1 MNSLNIN
8 QEETIDAKWKAVKD
22 AIKTATVTV
31 IGKQNRTRKP
41 WFNNSCKEAFNRR
54 KEARTQMLNNPYNRE
69 KVMAYK
75 ECQKEANNIFRY
87 EKRKYTKDV
96 LEEAEIDH
104 KVNRTRQLY
113 QKINSIRGGHKK
125 HEKFLKNDDGSLV
138 TEQDKVLEKWR
149 QYFGLLLN
157 CENPVNTFA
166 WMPTEPNDTDCPL
179 PSKEEILQ
187 QLNRLKNHKTPGEDG
202 IQGEVLKNLDDGTI
216 NRMHSIIE
224 SIWHEERL
232 PEDWGTAL
240 VCPIHKKNDP
250 QECSNYRGIALLDTT
265 YKVLAYCILDRV
277 RPIAETLLGDYQG
290 GFSPNRS
297 TTDQIFVIRQILQ
310 KSWEYNKDVHILFPS
325 KIVSLIGAS
334 INQTDIKVKIA
345 NTTSQPVR
353 VTTGLRQGDALSPVL
368 FNLLSKGDDIETIKR
383 LGKKLIK
390 AAEKVGLSVND
401 DKTEYL
407 IVSRNSRN
415 HRLGQ
420 HIELEGHIF
429 KKVSQ
434 FKYLGSIITQD
445 NELKTEV
452 SSRIQLANKGYYG
465 LEKVLKSRT
474 LSKNLKIRM
483 YMTLLR
489 PIVMYGSETWALRKA
504 EEQRLGVFE
513 RKVLRKI
520 YGPVFDNQ
528 INEWRKLH
536 NYEIQMQF
544 QRPDIIK
551 EITKR
556 RLMWGGHAWRKQES
570 LVRLVIEEEPIG
582 KRPLGRPRLRWEDCV
597 KKDIKSIGP
606 GIRWREV
613 AEDRDRC
620 YVEIRYTRDED
631 DIVQVVKP
639 QCWDLKQVKYFS
651 DEYPWLFWDA
661 SIVNGEVYGMGDN
674 VSKQQANLRK
684 KICKHRSSKAHKH
697 CEQIIEKITFDVM
710 PKQIMKLSNIES
722 KKTEFIFRTAY
733 YIAKNQRPYS
743 DMPKLIDL

>member
-1 MNSLNIN
+1 MKSHEVEFWIVLGDFNAKLGKEIIFRSTIGNHSLHDITSENGLRL
-8 QEETIDAKWKAVKD
+8 IDFACGGGLIVKSTMFPHKDIYKGTWKAPGGRYVSQID
-22 AIKTATVTV
+22 HVLINTRFRNCMHDIKTVRGTDCDSDHYLVKGKLKVKLKKLTSKKGTLV
-31 IGKQNRTRKP
+31 DKYDVNKLKDTNICKQNRTRKP

-113 QKINSIRGGHKK
+113 QKIKSIRGGYKK

-166 WMPTEPNDTDCPL
+166 WMPTEPNDTDCPP
-179 PSKEEILQ
+179 PSKEKILQ

-216 NRMHSIIE
+216 NRIHSIIE

-250 QECSNYRGIALLDTT
+250 QECSNYRDIALLDTT

-290 GFSPNRS
+290 DFKKAYDSIHRESLIN
-297 TTDQIFVIRQILQ
+297 IL
-310 KSWEYNKDVHILFPS
+310 KEFRFPS

-368 FNLLSKGDDIETIKR
+368 FNL
-383 LGKKLIK
+383 
-390 AAEKVGLSVND
+390 AAEKVGLTVND

-407 IVSRNSRN
+407 TVSRNSRDYG
-415 HRLGQ
+415 LGQ

-429 KKVSQ
+429 KKVSL

-528 INEWRKLH
+528 RNEWRKLH

-556 RLMWGGHAWRKQES
+556 RLMWGGHAWRKQGS

-613 AEDRDRC
+613 AEDKDRW
-620 YVEIRYTRDED
+620 
-631 DIVQVVKP
+631 Q
-639 QCWDLKQVKYFS
+639 DL
-651 DEYPWLFWDA
+651 
-661 SIVNGEVYGMGDN
+661 
-674 VSKQQANLRK
+674 
-684 KICKHRSSKAHKH
+684 
-697 CEQIIEKITFDVM
+697 
-710 PKQIMKLSNIES
+710 
-722 KKTEFIFRTAY
+722 FIA
-733 YIAKNQRPYS
+733 AWS
-743 DMPKLIDL
+743 

>member
-1 MNSLNIN
+1 MFPNKDIYKGTWKAPGGRYVSQIDHVLINTRFRNCMHDIKTVRGADCDSDHHLVKGKLKVKLKKLTSKKGMLVDKYDVNKLKDTNICRNFKQKLHETMNSLNIN

-113 QKINSIRGGHKK
+113 QKIKSIRGGYKK

-157 CENPVNTFA
+157 CENPVKTFA
-166 WMPTEPNDTDCPL
+166 WMPTEPNDTDCPP

-216 NRMHSIIE
+216 NRIHSIIE

-290 GFSPNRS
+290 DFKKAYDSIHRESLIN
-297 TTDQIFVIRQILQ
+297 IL
-310 KSWEYNKDVHILFPS
+310 KEFRFPS

-353 VTTGLRQGDALSPVL
+353 VTIGLRQGDALSPVL
-368 FNLLSKGDDIETIKR
+368 LNLVLEKIVREMNVSEGIALGQITIGLLAYALLGDDIETIKR

-390 AAEKVGLSVND
+390 AAEKVGLTVND

-407 IVSRNSRN
+407 TVSRNSRDYG
-415 HRLGQ
+415 LGQ

-465 LEKVLKSRT
+465 EKTFRKTQVEVGRLCKEEHKIDRTRNQMERSCRGQGQMARFVYSGMVLK
-474 LSKNLKIRM
+474 
-483 YMTLLR
+483 
-489 PIVMYGSETWALRKA
+489 A
-504 EEQRLGVFE
+504 EANREE
-513 RKVLRKI
+513 
-520 YGPVFDNQ
+520 
-528 INEWRKLH
+528 
-536 NYEIQMQF
+536 
-544 QRPDIIK
+544 
-551 EITKR
+551 
-556 RLMWGGHAWRKQES
+556 
-570 LVRLVIEEEPIG
+570 EEEPMTTTI
-582 KRPLGRPRLRWEDCV
+582 
-597 KKDIKSIGP
+597 
-606 GIRWREV
+606 
-613 AEDRDRC
+613 
-620 YVEIRYTRDED
+620 
-631 DIVQVVKP
+631 
-639 QCWDLKQVKYFS
+639 
-651 DEYPWLFWDA
+651 
-661 SIVNGEVYGMGDN
+661 
-674 VSKQQANLRK
+674 
-684 KICKHRSSKAHKH
+684 H
-697 CEQIIEKITFDVM
+697 
-710 PKQIMKLSNIES
+710 SN
-722 KKTEFIFRTAY
+722 
-733 YIAKNQRPYS
+733 
-743 DMPKLIDL
+743 

>member
-1 MNSLNIN
+1 MLTFIGIPGKIFCTSIK
-8 QEETIDAKWKAVKD
+8 QHQKKEQETIDAKWKAVKD
-22 AIKTATVTV
+22 AIKTTTVTV

-75 ECQKEANNIFRY
+75 ECRKEANNIFRY

-96 LEEAEIDH
+96 LKEAEIDH

-113 QKINSIRGGHKK
+113 QKIKSIRGGYKK

-166 WMPTEPNDTDCPL
+166 WMPTEPNDTDCPP

-216 NRMHSIIE
+216 NRIHSIIE

-240 VCPIHKKNDP
+240 VCPIRKKNDP

-277 RPIAETLLGDYQG
+277 RPISETLLGDYQG
-290 GFSPNRS
+290 GLRPNRS

-310 KSWEYNKDVHILFPS
+310 KGWEYNKDVHILFVDFKKAYDSIHRESLINILKEFRFPS
-325 KIVSLIGAS
+325 KIVSLIRAS
-334 INQTDIKVKIA
+334 INQTDIKVKTA

-368 FNLLSKGDDIETIKR
+368 FNLVLEKIVREMNVSEGIALGQITIGLLAYADDIALLGDDIETTKR

-390 AAEKVGLSVND
+390 AAEKVGLTVND

-407 IVSRNSRN
+407 TVSRNSRDYG
-415 HRLGQ
+415 LGQ

-513 RKVLRKI
+513 KKVLKKI

-528 INEWRKLH
+528 TNEWRKLH

-556 RLMWGGHAWRKQES
+556 RLMWGGHAWRKQGS

-582 KRPLGRPRLRWEDCV
+582 KRPLGRLRLRWEDCV
-597 KKDIKSIGP
+597 KKEIKSIGP

-613 AEDRDRC
+613 AEDRDRW
-620 YVEIRYTRDED
+620 
-631 DIVQVVKP
+631 Q
-639 QCWDLKQVKYFS
+639 DL
-651 DEYPWLFWDA
+651 
-661 SIVNGEVYGMGDN
+661 
-674 VSKQQANLRK
+674 
-684 KICKHRSSKAHKH
+684 
-697 CEQIIEKITFDVM
+697 
-710 PKQIMKLSNIES
+710 
-722 KKTEFIFRTAY
+722 FIA
-733 YIAKNQRPYS
+733 AWS
-743 DMPKLIDL
+743 

>member
-1 MNSLNIN
+1 MHDIKTVRGADCDSDHYLVKGKLKVKLKKLTSKKGTLVDKYDVNKLKDTNICRNFKQKLHETMNSLNIN

-54 KEARTQMLNNPYNRE
+54 KEANNPYNRE

-113 QKINSIRGGHKK
+113 QKIKSIRGGYKK

-166 WMPTEPNDTDCPL
+166 WMPTEPNDTDYFKKAYDYIHRESL
-179 PSKEEILQ
+179 INILKEF
-187 QLNRLKNHKTPGEDG
+187 R
-202 IQGEVLKNLDDGTI
+202 
-216 NRMHSIIE
+216 
-224 SIWHEERL
+224 
-232 PEDWGTAL
+232 
-240 VCPIHKKNDP
+240 
-250 QECSNYRGIALLDTT
+250 
-265 YKVLAYCILDRV
+265 
-277 RPIAETLLGDYQG
+277 
-290 GFSPNRS
+290 
-297 TTDQIFVIRQILQ
+297 
-310 KSWEYNKDVHILFPS
+310 FPS

-334 INQTDIKVKIA
+334 INQKNIKVKIA

-368 FNLLSKGDDIETIKR
+368 FNLVQEKIVREMNVSEGIALGQITIGFLAYADDIALLGDDIETINR

-390 AAEKVGLSVND
+390 AAEKVGLTVND

-407 IVSRNSRN
+407 TVSRNSRN
-415 HRLGQ
+415 YRLGQ

-528 INEWRKLH
+528 TNEWRKLH

-556 RLMWGGHAWRKQES
+556 RLMWGGHAWRKQGS

-613 AEDRDRC
+613 AEDMDRW
-620 YVEIRYTRDED
+620 
-631 DIVQVVKP
+631 Q
-639 QCWDLKQVKYFS
+639 DL
-651 DEYPWLFWDA
+651 
-661 SIVNGEVYGMGDN
+661 
-674 VSKQQANLRK
+674 
-684 KICKHRSSKAHKH
+684 
-697 CEQIIEKITFDVM
+697 
-710 PKQIMKLSNIES
+710 
-722 KKTEFIFRTAY
+722 FIA
-733 YIAKNQRPYS
+733 AWS
-743 DMPKLIDL
+743 